1 MTEESNTPTPQI
13 LEDEKTKL
21 LKQIRFGIVM
31 ILLAVEPIIGI
42 ILLFWW
48 KILPLKNIFWFIL
61 LLLVLLFAGIFL
73 SMGLVTITQLVSHR
87 Y

>member
-1 MTEESNTPTPQI
+1 MTEESKTPNPQI

-21 LKQIRFGIVM
+21 LKQIRFGVVM

-48 KILPLKNIFWFIL
+48 KILPIKNIFWFIL
-61 LLLVLLFAGIFL
+61 LLLVLLFAGILL
-73 SMGLVTITQLVSHR
+73 SMGLVSVTQLVSPK